1 MGEVKYEEEKKEEEK
16 IRRINLLS
24 STDFTNLLS
33 GVNYAAQDHNLTIPA
48 NCKVDS
54 TLTLP

>member
-1 MGEVKYEEEKKEEEK
+1 VKEEEEKKEEKK

-24 STDFTNLLS
+24 LSDFTNLIS
-33 GVNYAAQDHNLTIPA
+33 GANYAAQDHNLTISA